1 MMDWIGA
8 FFLVFG
14 AAVCLVAA
22 IGVLR
27 FPDFF
32 MRMHAATKAGV
43 AGAGLVLIGIGFA
56 APSLEI
62 AIKIAL
68 ANLFLL
74 LTIPVAGHL
83 LGRAG
88 YVAGVPLWGATQRDE
103 LSGVLSRGVFDRPVK
118 NAGDAAKPGQHAA
131 D

>member
-1 MMDWIGA
+1 MMAWVGA

-14 AAVCLVAA
+14 AAVCLVAS

-43 AGAGLVLIGIGFA
+43 AGAGLVLIGVGFA
-56 APSLEI
+56 VPSFEI
-62 AIKIAL
+62 AVKIAL

-88 YVAGVPLWGATQRDE
+88 YIAGVFLSRSTQRDD
-103 LSGVLSRGVFDRPVK
+103 LAGVLSRGAFDR
-118 NAGDAAKPGQHAA
+118 ARQTGGRDATSRRDAA

>member
-1 MMDWIGA
+1 MMAWIGA
-8 FFLVFG
+8 GFLILG

-43 AGAGLVLIGIGFA
+43 AGAGLVLIGVGFA

-74 LTIPVAGHL
+74 LTVPIAGHL

-88 YVAGVPLWGATQRDE
+88 YIAGVPLWSATRKDQ
-103 LSGVLSRGVFDRPVK
+103 LAGVLARGAFDRPRPD
-118 NAGDAAKPGQHAA
+118 AGVDAPG
-131 D
+131 DGVDR